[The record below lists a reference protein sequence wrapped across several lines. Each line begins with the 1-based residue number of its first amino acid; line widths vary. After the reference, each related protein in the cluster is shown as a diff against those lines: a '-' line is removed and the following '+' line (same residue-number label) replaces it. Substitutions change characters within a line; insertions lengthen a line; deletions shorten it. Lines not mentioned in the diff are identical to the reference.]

1 MLVFITNYLFG
12 VRTVVWYFFAANIY
26 CM

>member
-1 MLVFITNYLFG
+1 MSVFITNYLFG
-12 VRTVVWYFFAANIY
+12 VRTVVWKFFAANIY